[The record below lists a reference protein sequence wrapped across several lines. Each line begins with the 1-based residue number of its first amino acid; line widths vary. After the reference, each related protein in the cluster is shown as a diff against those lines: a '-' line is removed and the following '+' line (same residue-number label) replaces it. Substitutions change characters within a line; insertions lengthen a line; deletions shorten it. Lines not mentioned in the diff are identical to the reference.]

1 MELLNY
7 HSIMNYLELQQ
18 QITSRLD
25 FFLTAKCLKHNVRKA
40 EIRSSISTDHRAVFL
55 SVEIDDASKRGPG
68 TWKFNNKLLE
78 DENYITLIKGSL
90 PRILEKYHEVECYQ
104 LLWELIKMEFRSETI
119 NYSKTKR
126 KGINKRETV
135 LQGKLDELDNRICQ
149 GNGDLNQPLLDEYD
163 ATKKELKEIYDNKA
177 REAMFRSKA
186 RWIEK
191 GEKPTNYFFNLEKR
205 NFEKKGYRTA
215 ENREWRDY
223 YGHERNKQRVR
234 IFL

>member
-1 MELLNY
+1 
-7 HSIMNYLELQQ
+7 
-18 QITSRLD
+18 
-25 FFLTAKCLKHNVRKA
+25 
-40 EIRSSISTDHRAVFL
+40 
-55 SVEIDDASKRGPG
+55 
-68 TWKFNNKLLE
+68 
-78 DENYITLIKGSL
+78 
-90 PRILEKYHEVECYQ
+90 
-104 LLWELIKMEFRSETI
+104 MEFRSETI

-205 NFEKKGYRTA
+205 NFEKKVIAQLKIENGEIITDMKEINKELESFYSDLLGTKLPVVLYRLNRTTA
-215 ENREWRDY
+215 S
-223 YGHERNKQRVR
+223 
-234 IFL
+234 

>member
-1 MELLNY
+1 MYEKLKFVVQSLR
-7 HSIMNYLELQQ
+7 
-18 QITSRLD
+18 ITKL
-25 FFLTAKCLKHNVRKA
+25 F
-40 EIRSSISTDHRAVFL
+40 SS
-55 SVEIDDASKRGPG
+55 SVEIDDAFKRGPG
-68 TWKFNNKLLE
+68 TWKFNNQLLLE
-78 DENYITLIKGSL
+78 DENYVTLIKGSL
-90 PRILEKYHEVECYQ
+90 PGILEKYHEVESYQ

-205 NFEKKGYRTA
+205 NF
-215 ENREWRDY
+215 
-223 YGHERNKQRVR
+223 
-234 IFL
+234 